1 MNLVHTLSHSIGVLA
16 TESGPNNG
24 PGAWMPEL
32 RGILTV
38 IIGVFVLMGSV
49 YFIMMTNMGARLAF
63 LVAFAG
69 LAGWMFLMAAIWW
82 TYGIGLKGAEPSWDP
97 MPGKTVLQD
106 PQALV
111 SSGALDAPVEV
122 ADDPVAT
129 ATNIQ
134 DQFVAEGW
142 TQLPSSAPAFGQ
154 AASAAE
160 TYLIESGAFAGGD
173 YKVVNVFDS
182 PITCLEAYQNGCGG
196 IDFSQC
202 PFDAPVSAISIIGQ
216 IPGES
221 VDLQFG
227 AFGLFYGKGNGVQL
241 LLRYAADELTD
252 LRAAGTI
259 A

>member
-63 LVAFAG
+63 LVAFSG

-111 SSGALDAPVEV
+111 SSGALGAPVEV

-129 ATNIQ
+129 AAGWAPWVDRVVRWLTEGRSPTV
-134 DQFVAEGW
+134 FVH
-142 TQLPSSAPAFGQ
+142 TP
-154 AASAAE
+154 
-160 TYLIESGAFAGGD
+160 D
-173 YKVVNVFDS
+173 NV
-182 PITCLEAYQNGCGG
+182 
-196 IDFSQC
+196 
-202 PFDAPVSAISIIGQ
+202 DAPVLARRFHEEVRAR
-216 IPGES
+216 IPGLAALP
-221 VDLQFG
+221 DPLLD
-227 AFGLFYGKGNGVQL
+227 ARLF
-241 LLRYAADELTD
+241 
-252 LRAAGTI
+252 
-259 A
+259 